1 MSKTEFSANT
11 VNSADRMRDLLYEEV
26 RHIPDTCSRRNL
38 PGFTKEARENCLDTV
53 DTKEKTGIV
62 SAKVVARLFRGEGL
76 LADCEENPP
85 RLKTRA
91 TTTGIKI

>member
-1 MSKTEFSANT
+1 M
-11 VNSADRMRDLLYEEV
+11 
-26 RHIPDTCSRRNL
+26 
-38 PGFTKEARENCLDTV
+38 DTV